1 MFISSVLAAYET
13 TWLAKRK
20 NNRTFQKPVK
30 TCKYSIFSLLLY
42 ISIFTVSF
50 VHSLILSFY
59 KYLCLSSSMYSYI
72 HIFIDLPSIYFTI
85 EPISYGE
92 TVSQFITK
100 ESGFL
105 SYPTSSAVIVWAKSV
120 TIDASENEI
129 WEVEVSKVF

>member
-1 MFISSVLAAYET
+1 MPSFD
-13 TWLAKRK
+13 
-20 NNRTFQKPVK
+20 Q
-30 TCKYSIFSLLLY
+30 SLTHRLFL
-42 ISIFTVSF
+42 
-50 VHSLILSFY
+50 
-59 KYLCLSSSMYSYI
+59 YSYI
-72 HIFIDLPSIYFTI
+72 HRLPSIYFTI

-120 TIDASENEI
+120 TIDASKNEI